1 MSSSLIERLDRE
13 QQILKKLLPARAV
26 ATRYDVCMKSLDR
39 WLEEKILPEP
49 VRIRGRR
56 YWYEHDL
63 EKLERASV
71 GSRSNETEPQALSRP
86 DG

>member
-1 MSSSLIERLDRE
+1 MSSP
-13 QQILKKLLPARAV
+13 LKKLLPARAV
-26 ATRYDVCMKSLDR
+26 ATRYGTCIKTLDR

-49 VRIRGRR
+49 VRIRERR

-63 EKLERASV
+63 EKLERANM
-71 GSRSNETEPQALSRP
+71 GLRSTTTDTDELQAPP